1 MSDVSKT
8 DAITELPL
16 GEAMK
21 IQEALK
27 PLGYVIR
34 GYRKKWRS
42 KYMTVLHLD
51 YDKSLT
57 GVPLETLQ

>member
-1 MSDVSKT
+1 MENKT
-8 DAITELPL
+8 DTEELPL
-16 GEAMK
+16 EEAMK

-27 PLGYVIR
+27 PLGYMIR

-42 KYMTVLHLD
+42 DFMIVLHLT

-57 GVPLETLQ
+57 VPLETLQ